1 MELDQKIIE
10 YLEKTETLIVK
21 EAPGFVQE
29 AINFYFY
36 KEFIYLTGSLVV
48 LFMLF
53 YSIRFI
59 LSQKYKLV
67 LMNLDCPDPNLFQ
80 KLSLLIPSVGIF
92 FASLISIDNLV
103 DFIQICIAPRLYL
116 LERLVN

>member
-36 KEFIYLTGSLVV
+36 KELIAVIECLAVLSL
-48 LFMLF
+48 LL
-53 YSIRFI
+53 YSVRFI
-59 LSQKYKLV
+59 LSQRYKLV
-67 LMNLDCPDPNLFQ
+67 LIDLDFEDPDMVQ
-80 KLSLLIPSVGIF
+80 KVSLLVPSAGFF
-92 FASLISIDNLV
+92 FASLISMDNLV
-103 DFIQICIAPRLYL
+103 NFIQICISPRLYL

>member
-10 YLEKTETLIVK
+10 YLEKTETLIIK

-36 KEFIYLTGSLVV
+36 KESIYLTGSLVV

-53 YSIRFI
+53 YSVRFI
-59 LSQKYKLV
+59 LSEKYIQTLTG
-67 LMNLDCPDPNLFQ
+67 LNCPDANLFQ
-80 KLSLLIPSVGIF
+80 KVSLLVPSVGIF
-92 FASLISIDNLV
+92 FALLISMDNLV
-103 DFIQICIAPRLYL
+103 NFIQICISPRLYL

>member
-21 EAPGFVQE
+21 EAPSFVQE

-36 KEFIYLTGSLVV
+36 KEFIYLTVSLVV

-53 YSIRFI
+53 YSVRFI

-67 LMNLDCPDPNLFQ
+67 LMNLDF
-80 KLSLLIPSVGIF
+80 LIPSVGIF
-92 FASLISIDNLV
+92 FASLISIDSLV